1 MTLLPKT
8 AAILGEPDATE
19 IIRNILC
26 IMLFKL
32 KGKSGILLNTL
43 KSVYIHTLIP

>member
-1 MTLLPKT
+1 MTLLQRT
-8 AAILGEPDATE
+8 TDTSGEPEATE

-32 KGKSGILLNTL
+32 KGKSGILLNIL
-43 KSVYIHTLIP
+43 KSVYIHELIL